1 MVFFFSSRRRHTR
14 CALVTGVQTC
24 ALPIFEFHKVI
35 APLTNPAAYGGNP
48 RDAFHVIAPSIPGY
62 GFSDAPT
69 GTGWGVERIA
79 QTWIALIRR
88 LGYDRFVAQGG
99 DWGAAITNAVA
110 MARPPERAALHLH
123 MQLVFPEADDFA
135 DLTPAEQATV
145 QRMQYYQESDSG

>member
-1 MVFFFSSRRRHTR
+1 MRISDWSADVCSSD
-14 CALVTGVQTC
+14 L
-24 ALPIFEFHKVI
+24 KVI

-99 DWGAAITNAVA
+99 DWGAAITTAVA
-110 MARPPERAALHLH
+110 MARPPECAAIHLKARKSDVEGKRVSVRVV
-123 MQLVFPEADDFA
+123 LGGCRIIKKKK
-135 DLTPAEQATV
+135 TKIY
-145 QRMQYYQESDSG
+145 QR

>member
-1 MVFFFSSRRRHTR
+1 MRISDWSADVCSSD
-14 CALVTGVQTC
+14 L
-24 ALPIFEFHKVI
+24 KVI

-99 DWGAAITNAVA
+99 DWGAAITTAVA
-110 MARPPERAALHLH
+110 MAQIGRASCRERGC
-123 MQLVFPEADDFA
+123 
-135 DLTPAEQATV
+135 
-145 QRMQYYQESDSG
+145 QYVKVSVVAVSLKKKS

>member
-1 MVFFFSSRRRHTR
+1 MRISDWSADVCSSD
-14 CALVTGVQTC
+14 L
-24 ALPIFEFHKVI
+24 KVI

-99 DWGAAITNAVA
+99 DWGAAITTAVA
-110 MARPPERAALHLH
+110 MARPPECAAIHLN
-123 MQLVFPEADDFA
+123 MPLVFPEADDFA

>member
-1 MVFFFSSRRRHTR
+1 MIRRPPRSTR
-14 CALVTGVQTC
+14 TDTLFPYTTLFRSHGWPGSV
-24 ALPIFEFHKVI
+24 IEFHKVI

-88 LGYDRFVAQGG
+88 LGYDRFVAQG
-99 DWGAAITNAVA
+99 DRKSTRLNSS
-110 MARPPERAALHLH
+110 H
-123 MQLVFPEADDFA
+123 
-135 DLTPAEQATV
+135 
-145 QRMQYYQESDSG
+145 